1 MNPYSAMRDE
11 LVKTALLAEAVRI
24 GMKDIPRTPRL
35 FMKARTPHEREV
47 ISRLIRK
54 AYNRRVT
61 QPLMSAA
68 EKGIS
73 KLPGDKP
80 KRAARAGVKLFA
92 RDPVG
97 QLAANLVPVPGASAG
112 YEGLK
117 AGLTKLINVADVPA
131 SRLARAAA

>member
-1 MNPYSAMRDE
+1 MNPYASMRNE

-24 GMKDIPRTPRL
+24 GMRDIPRTPRL

-54 AYNRRVT
+54 KYSRRVT
-61 QPLMSAA
+61 QPLMGVA
-68 EKGIS
+68 EKAIS
-73 KLPGDKP
+73 KMPGEKP
-80 KRAARAGVKLFA
+80 KRVARAGVKLFA

-97 QLAANLVPVPGASAG
+97 QLAANLVPIPGASAG

-117 AGLTKLINVADVPA
+117 AGLTKLINVTDVPA
-131 SRLARAAA
+131 SRLARATV